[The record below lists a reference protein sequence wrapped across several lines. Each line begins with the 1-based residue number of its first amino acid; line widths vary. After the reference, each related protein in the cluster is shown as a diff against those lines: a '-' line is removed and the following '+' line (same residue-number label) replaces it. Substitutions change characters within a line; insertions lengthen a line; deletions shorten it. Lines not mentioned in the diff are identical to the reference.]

1 VTVLP
6 LRVAPPA
13 SAQAPLKVVVV
24 DDDDLVREGARSVLS
39 SVPGVEVVGLAANP
53 TELDE
58 RIVETFP
65 QVVVLDIRMPPTY
78 RMEGI
83 EAAHKIRAEHPGLGV
98 VLLSQHADPEYAL
111 EFLRPPEA
119 PLKGPDKS
127 EAPLKAPDKSEAPL
141 KAPDK
146 SEAPLKAPDK
156 SEAPDG
162 SAGRAYLLKER
173 LGDPAQL
180 VEAIREVA
188 AGGSVLD
195 PKVVDGLLEAQ
206 RRRAHSRLKGLTE
219 REHEV
224 LRLMASGRN
233 NGSVARDLVLP
244 ERAVEGHITSIFR
257 KLGLPEQMAVNQRVP
272 AVLFFLARVLE

>member
-1 VTVLP
+1 MEVAS
-6 LRVAPPA
+6 LR
-13 SAQAPLKVVVV
+13 VVVV
-24 DDDDLVREGARSVLS
+24 DDDYLVREGARSVLS
-39 SVPGVEVVGLAANP
+39 SVPGVEVVGMAANP
-53 TELDE
+53 SELDE
-58 RIVETFP
+58 RIVETSP

-83 EAAHKIRAEHPGLGV
+83 EAAHKIRAEHPGIGV

-111 EFLRPPEA
+111 EFLRDGSP
-119 PLKGPDKS
+119 
-127 EAPLKAPDKSEAPL
+127 EAPLKAPDKREAPL

-146 SEAPLKAPDK
+146 NE
-156 SEAPDG
+156 G

-180 VEAIREVA
+180 VEVIREVA

-206 RRRAHSRLKGLTE
+206 RRRAHSRLQGLTE

-233 NGSVARDLVLP
+233 NFRIARNLLLP
-244 ERAVEGHITSIFR
+244 ERAVVGHIKAIFR
-257 KLGLPEQMAVNQRVP
+257 KLGLPEQMEVNRRVP